1 MRLYIKIYANSIM
14 INSSRPHALT
24 VTPSGFS
31 VLGIFQAKILE
42 QLPFPIPDHPDS
54 GIEATSLVSPALA
67 GRIFTTSAK

>member
-1 MRLYIKIYANSIM
+1 M

-42 QLPFPIPDHPDS
+42 QLPFPIPVYLPNP
-54 GIEATSLVSPALA
+54 GIQPASFPLPGRFFTS
-67 GRIFTTSAK
+67 RIPEKPNSIMQ